1 MPRSPQPEVEQQI
14 LRDRQQPGLP
24 QQPAPG
30 SDRGYPPRPYE
41 GIGLRC
47 RLLLERHQAL
57 QVAVV
62 EEQIRFKILIANLH
76 AHLLANKGI
85 AVAQFHEEFAQIAQ

>member
-1 MPRSPQPEVEQQI
+1 M
-14 LRDRQQPGLP
+14 
-24 QQPAPG
+24 
-30 SDRGYPPRPYE
+30 
-41 GIGLRC
+41 
-47 RLLLERHQAL
+47 
-57 QVAVV
+57 V